1 MPSDA
6 TRNPP
11 PNETADANIAFR
23 GPTRSNHA
31 PNVAADRPRNTI
43 ATLKTQPMVLSFQSP
58 GADWVPPMS
67 RDSGKF
73 ARQSREREG
82 LRNLVAEQACG
93 RVDRAC
99 HEGADRVEV
108 APHEGVACCRND
120 RLALDEKM
128 LESLAQLA
136 WREAARGGALERRCQ

>member
-1 MPSDA
+1 GVPRSPRLEKA
-6 TRNPP
+6 RRVLRVPRARRSP
-11 PNETADANIAFR
+11 LAARLEQRPYASAEPRSER
-23 GPTRSNHA
+23 GRRHRTK
-31 PNVAADRPRNTI
+31 V
-43 ATLKTQPMVLSFQSP
+43 
-58 GADWVPPMS
+58 
-67 RDSGKF
+67 

-99 HEGADRVEV
+99 HQGADRLEV
-108 APHEGVACCRND
+108 APHEGIACCRND

-136 WREAARGGALERRCQ
+136 WREAARGGALERRYELDRGARPPGDGGGERRL